1 MRYRLSRL
9 VAAPLGTHTT
19 LNVQEEAPIV
29 DDDLE
34 VGPLQGKVQFT
45 RVNRGI
51 YAQGHLQTK
60 VYLTCV
66 RCLEP
71 FSYLLDF
78 EIAERYVFSPQVDD
92 EEPVYLV
99 APDGMVDI
107 AGPTR
112 EQIWV
117 SLPLQPLCRPDCKGL
132 CAQCGINLN
141 HETCTCQEE
150 SIDSR
155 FAILEELL

>member
-1 MRYRLSRL
+1 
-9 VAAPLGTHTT
+9 
-19 LNVQEEAPIV
+19 
-29 DDDLE
+29 
-34 VGPLQGKVQFT
+34 
-45 RVNRGI
+45 
-51 YAQGHLQTK
+51 
-60 VYLTCV
+60 
-66 RCLEP
+66 
-71 FSYLLDF
+71 
-78 EIAERYVFSPQVDD
+78 VDD

-107 AGPTR
+107 AEPTR

-141 HETCTCQEE
+141 HESCTCQEE